1 LSAYEGNET
10 IDNDLSLATSLEESF
25 KAVTAQINVISRVF
39 ASADP
44 ALIGQVAE
52 LELAVQRIVD
62 DQVLSK
68 LNDVQSMLT
77 RLQST

>member
-1 LSAYEGNET
+1 MSAYEGNET

-25 KAVTAQINVISRVF
+25 KAVSAQINVISRVF
-39 ASADP
+39 ANSDP